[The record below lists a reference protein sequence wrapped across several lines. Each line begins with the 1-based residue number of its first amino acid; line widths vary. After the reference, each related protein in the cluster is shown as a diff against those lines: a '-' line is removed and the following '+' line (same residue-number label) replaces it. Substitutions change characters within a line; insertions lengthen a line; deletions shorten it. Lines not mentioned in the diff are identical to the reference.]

1 MGLLSIGNSGGN
13 FEGKDVNQ
21 QKTKQQVQSLSAKIN
36 QQGGIFGFGPKKIVT
51 EINDDGSKL
60 EKQYDK
66 NGHLMREIVYKDV
79 NGDGKEDIYS
89 VTSHY
94 EAKPEWDMNASSSTF
109 IDEDGDGYN
118 DVVIKKEYD
127 ENGKLKKE
135 TKTIEEDI
143 NSVKSR
149 PHGPWETQNREMETH
164 KSGIYIN

>member
-1 MGLLSIGNSGGN
+1 M
-13 FEGKDVNQ
+13 KQ
-21 QKTKQQVQSLSAKIN
+21 QKAEPQAQSLSSQIN

-51 EINDDGSKL
+51 EFNDDGSKI

-66 NGHLMREIVYKDV
+66 DGNLTKEIVYKDV

-89 VTSHY
+89 VTSHI
-94 EAKPEWDMNASSSTF
+94 EAKPEWDMNASSSTY

-127 ENGKLKKE
+127 ENGKLKTE

-143 NSVKSR
+143 NDVK
-149 PHGPWETQNREMETH
+149 NRQHLEYEIYNRDMDVH
-164 KSGIYIN
+164 KSGIYMN